1 MQKKKI
7 LKLSREIKTAVLVIA
22 SILLFIWGYSFLKG
36 KELFANYKT
45 FYVEYDNVE
54 GLAKS
59 APVTL
64 NGLTIGK
71 VNDIKIE
78 ESTGK
83 LIVELQITSD
93 FPISAT
99 SKAVLY
105 EPGLIGGKQIAI
117 EPDFTSKAPATNEQH
132 LKGGVK
138 LSLSAS
144 VQEKLVPLQTKLESI
159 LDNTDK
165 LLSGV
170 NAVLDKKSQENIKK
184 SLAELSKTMEELHAT
199 STSASAILNENK
211 SDVKAVI
218 ANFKKVSAD
227 FVVISNS
234 LDKAGL
240 GNTVENLNK
249 TLAKVDGLM
258 SDLQLG
264 KGSAGK
270 LLKDEAL
277 YNNLKATTKEMEL
290 LLQDIRLYPTR
301 YINVSVFGKKNKPY
315 VGPVKDS
322 VYVGPSKSSISKVKN

>member
-1 MQKKKI
+1 MKI
-7 LKLSREIKTAVLVIA
+7 SREIKTAVLVIA

-36 KELFANYKT
+36 KAVFANYKT
-45 FYVEYDNVE
+45 YYVTYDNVE

-64 NGLTIGK
+64 NGLAIGK

-83 LIVELQITSD
+83 LIVELQITTD
-93 FPISAT
+93 FPISSTSVAT
-99 SKAVLY
+99 IY

-117 EPDFTSKAPATNEQH
+117 EPDFKNKDLAVNGQE
-132 LKGGVK
+132 LKGNLK

-144 VQEKLVPLQTKLESI
+144 VQEKLVPLQAKLESI
-159 LDNTDK
+159 LNNTDR

-170 NAVLDKKSQENIKK
+170 NTILDKKSQENIKTAL
-184 SLAELSKTMEELHAT
+184 SELSQTMVELHAT
-199 STSASAILNENK
+199 SASASSILNDNK
-211 SDVKAVI
+211 SDLKGVI
-218 ANFKKVSAD
+218 TNFKKVATDFAKISDSLNRAD
-227 FVVISNS
+227 
-234 LDKAGL
+234 L
-240 GNTVENLNK
+240 GKTVKNLNK

-258 SDLQLG
+258 LDLQSG
-264 KGSAGK
+264 KGTAGK

-290 LLQDIRLYPTR
+290 LLQDVRLYPTR

-315 VGPVKDS
+315 VSPVQDS
-322 VYVGPSKSSISKVKN
+322 VYVGPAKGAFSKVKN

>member
-1 MQKKKI
+1 MKI
-7 LKLSREIKTAVLVIA
+7 SREIKTAVLVIA

-36 KELFANYKT
+36 KAVFANYKT
-45 FYVEYDNVE
+45 YYVTYDNVE

-64 NGLTIGK
+64 NGLAIGK

-83 LIVELQITSD
+83 LIVELQIITD
-93 FPISAT
+93 FPISSTSVAT
-99 SKAVLY
+99 IY

-117 EPDFTSKAPATNEQH
+117 EPDFKNKDLAVNGQE
-132 LKGGVK
+132 LKGNLK

-144 VQEKLVPLQTKLESI
+144 VQEKLVPLQAKLESI
-159 LDNTDK
+159 LNNTDQ

-170 NAVLDKKSQENIKK
+170 NTILDKKSQENIKTAL
-184 SLAELSKTMEELHAT
+184 SELSQTMVELHAT
-199 STSASAILNENK
+199 SASASSILNDNK
-211 SDVKAVI
+211 SDLKGVI
-218 ANFKKVSAD
+218 TNFKKVATDFAKISDSLNRAD
-227 FVVISNS
+227 
-234 LDKAGL
+234 L
-240 GNTVENLNK
+240 GKTIKNLNK

-258 SDLQLG
+258 LDLQAG
-264 KGSAGK
+264 KGTAGK

-290 LLQDIRLYPTR
+290 LLQDVRLYPTR

-315 VGPVKDS
+315 VSPVQDS
-322 VYVGPSKSSISKVKN
+322 VYVGPAKGAVSKVKN

>member
-1 MQKKKI
+1 MKI
-7 LKLSREIKTAVLVIA
+7 SREIKTAVLVIA

-36 KELFANYKT
+36 KAVFANYKT
-45 FYVEYDNVE
+45 YYVTYDNVE

-64 NGLTIGK
+64 NGLAIGK

-83 LIVELQITSD
+83 LIVELQITTD
-93 FPISAT
+93 FPISSTSVAT
-99 SKAVLY
+99 IY

-117 EPDFTSKAPATNEQH
+117 EPDFKNKDLAVNGQE
-132 LKGGVK
+132 LKGNLK

-144 VQEKLVPLQTKLESI
+144 VQEKLVPLQAKLESI
-159 LDNTDK
+159 LNNTDR

-170 NAVLDKKSQENIKK
+170 NTILDKKSQENIKTAL
-184 SLAELSKTMEELHAT
+184 SELSQTMLELHAT
-199 STSASAILNENK
+199 SASASSILNDNK
-211 SDVKAVI
+211 SDLKGVI
-218 ANFKKVSAD
+218 TNFKKVATDFAKISDSLNRAD
-227 FVVISNS
+227 
-234 LDKAGL
+234 L
-240 GNTVENLNK
+240 GKTVKNLNK

-258 SDLQLG
+258 LDLQSG
-264 KGSAGK
+264 KGTAGK

-290 LLQDIRLYPTR
+290 LLQDVRLYPTR

-315 VGPVKDS
+315 VSPVQDS
-322 VYVGPSKSSISKVKN
+322 VYVGPAKGAVSKVKN

>member
-1 MQKKKI
+1 M
-7 LKLSREIKTAVLVIA
+7 
-22 SILLFIWGYSFLKG
+22 
-36 KELFANYKT
+36 
-45 FYVEYDNVE
+45 
-54 GLAKS
+54 AKS

-78 ESTGK
+78 ETTGK

-99 SKAVLY
+99 SAAVLY

-117 EPDFTSKAPATNEQH
+117 EPDFTSKTVAINGQQ
-132 LKGGVK
+132 LKGGLK

-144 VQEKLVPLQTKLESI
+144 VQEKLIPLQAKLESI

-184 SLAELSKTMEELHAT
+184 SLAELSETMEELHAT
-199 STSASAILNENK
+199 STSASVILNENK
-211 SDVKAVI
+211 SDFKAVI
-218 ANFKKVSAD
+218 VNFKKVSAD
-227 FVVISNS
+227 FVAISNS

-258 SDLQLG
+258 ADLQSG

-277 YNNLKATTKEMEL
+277 YTNLKATTKEMEL
-290 LLQDIRLYPTR
+290 LLRDVRLYPTR
-301 YINVSVFGKKNKPY
+301 YINISVFGKKNKPY
-315 VGPVKDS
+315 VSTAQDS
-322 VYVGPSKSSISKVKN
+322 VYVGPEKSSISKVKN

>member
-1 MQKKKI
+1 M
-7 LKLSREIKTAVLVIA
+7 KLSREIKTAVLVIA

-45 FYVEYDNVE
+45 FYVQYDNVE

-78 ESTGK
+78 ETTGK

-99 SKAVLY
+99 STAVLY

-117 EPDFTSKAPATNEQH
+117 EPDFTSKTLATNGQQ
-132 LKGGVK
+132 LKGSLK

-170 NAVLDKKSQENIKK
+170 NAVLDKKAQENIKK

-211 SDVKAVI
+211 SDFKAVI

-227 FVVISNS
+227 FVAISNS

-258 SDLQLG
+258 ADLQSG

-277 YNNLKATTKEMEL
+277 YTNLKATTKEMEL
-290 LLQDIRLYPTR
+290 LLQDVRLHPAR
-301 YINVSVFGKKNKPY
+301 YINVSVFGKKIKPY
-315 VGPVKDS
+315 VAPVQDS
-322 VYVGPSKSSISKVKN
+322 VYVGPAKASISKVKN